1 MNPQDLSPA
10 AGQLRDQSVARPIK
24 ARNLLISRAGRNL
37 LNIDFIELGQ
47 SGCTVIVGPNG
58 AGKSLLV
65 RTLCHLQLPDGGDVV
80 WAGKAPDRSRR
91 HRIGLLL
98 QRPVLLQRSAES
110 NLMYV
115 LCKTGKDRKTSKTM
129 AAAALEA
136 AGLSAVARVQANQLS
151 GGEQQRLALTRALL
165 LNPEVLFLDEPT
177 ANVDPA
183 STRVIEQQLK
193 MAIGQGLSVVMVSH
207 DIGQVKRIAD
217 AVVLMHNGRLI
228 EQSEKEHF
236 FKQSTNPLSRRWLA
250 GELLV

>member
-1 MNPQDLSPA
+1 MNRQYLSSAVGRVPD
-10 AGQLRDQSVARPIK
+10 RPVARPVK

-37 LNIDFIELGQ
+37 LDIDFIELGL

-80 WAGKAPDRSRR
+80 WAETAPDRSRR

-110 NLMYV
+110 NLVYV
-115 LCKTGKDRKTSKTM
+115 LGKTGKDRKTSKSM
-129 AAAALEA
+129 AAEALEA
-136 AGLSAVARVQANQLS
+136 AGLSAVARVQANRLS

-165 LNPEVLFLDEPT
+165 LNPEILFLDEPT

-217 AVVLMHNGRLI
+217 AVVLMHNGRLV
-228 EQSEKEHF
+228 EQADKEYF
-236 FKQSTNPLSRRWLA
+236 FSQSMNPLSRRWVA